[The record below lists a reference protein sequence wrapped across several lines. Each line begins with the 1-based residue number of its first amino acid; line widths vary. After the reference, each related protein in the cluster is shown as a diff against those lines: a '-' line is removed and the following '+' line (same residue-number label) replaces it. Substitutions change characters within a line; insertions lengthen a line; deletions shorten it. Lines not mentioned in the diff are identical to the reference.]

1 MSEAAESKQG
11 ADQPTFDARL
21 KRLEE
26 IVAALEQGGLELEPA
41 IAQYKEGV
49 HLLKSCRTVLAGYRD
64 QVEEL
69 TREAAAS
76 LTPYDGDPDAQQPG

>member
-1 MSEAAESKQG
+1 MAEASESERNEGQA
-11 ADQPTFDARL
+11 TFDARL

-26 IVAALEQGGLELEPA
+26 IVGALEAGGLELEPA

-49 HLLKSCRTVLAGYRD
+49 HLLKSCRAVLAGYRE

-69 TREAAAS
+69 TRDAEGS
-76 LTPYDGDPDAQQPG
+76 LVPYDADPDAPARS